1 MKYLFLLL
9 LFTSCATINVAEY
22 KLRYEVDS
30 TKSYMGTDFPKV
42 ETFLI
47 KYNKYNGKHEV
58 VLRAVAGG
66 FISKETMVQ
75 EYQEALRD
83 R

>member
-9 LFTSCATINVAEY
+9 FITSCAVSNVSQY
-22 KLRYEVDS
+22 SLRYSVDS
-30 TKSYMGTDFPKV
+30 TVSYMGTDFPKV
-42 ETFLI
+42 ETFLM